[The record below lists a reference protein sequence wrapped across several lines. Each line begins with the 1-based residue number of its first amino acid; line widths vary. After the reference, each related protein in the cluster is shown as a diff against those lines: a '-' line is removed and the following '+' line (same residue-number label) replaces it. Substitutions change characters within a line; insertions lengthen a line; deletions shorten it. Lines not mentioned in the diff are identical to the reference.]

1 MRSSCCAEQTD
12 SDCFTNGYSTSL
24 TENKIVNWC
33 IKCWMDWSW
42 KWTNFNVHEVIY
54 PELNS
59 HFREREYRSWMW
71 INISVMCM
79 WIKSL
84 NFPSFPQPYSDQKL
98 RISCSITLVSDKGDS
113 FWSKTNV
120 SGGNRPTEG
129 KLRQVEN
136 YPLTSTT
143 TKFSDYYKTFG
154 LPQGNNKMRFSNR
167 KKIGLNCGLFRRPQ
181 WYGGK
186 ERTETKTTSCSQWN
200 DEINACATTVS
211 FELHFSFLLS
221 SLD

>member
-12 SDCFTNGYSTSL
+12 SDCFPNGYSTSL

-120 SGGNRPTEG
+120 SGGKRLNFQRKG
-129 KLRQVEN
+129 KTNWRKTA
-136 YPLTSTT
+136 TSR
-143 TKFSDYYKTFG
+143 KLSNNFDYYKVFWLLQNLFDFLKGIIKCVFLTD
-154 LPQGNNKMRFSNR
+154 
-167 KKIGLNCGLFRRPQ
+167 KK
-181 WYGGK
+181 
-186 ERTETKTTSCSQWN
+186 
-200 DEINACATTVS
+200 
-211 FELHFSFLLS
+211 
-221 SLD
+221 